1 MYLTFFIFLTG
12 SRAGWLTLFLLIFLA
27 IIFRQKKEI
36 KFNFFFFGM
45 LNILYL
51 IFSYSFS
58 NNSRNTIKSLERTF
72 HDSRLS
78 LWSDSVSSIWANP
91 WLGYGVNGVRS
102 SRLFGDQNFKIPY
115 TSSHNIFL
123 DLFLWFGFLGGIFFC
138 FFLIY
143 IFLKFIVNKE
153 YEIFIFL
160 IPFLIHSLLEYPFRY
175 LYFLVLIIPVFSMIK
190 GVKTIYISRF
200 VFLGLFLVYIFL
212 VVILSIEFNR
222 YSRGAFF
229 SQSQKCE
236 VVVED
241 RDPILMD
248 LMYKYSNLYCNK
260 LNEYEIRKVIYRY
273 SYPVHIQ
280 YYIEQGFYD
289 KKLYKMY
296 EKNK

>member
-1 MYLTFFIFLTG
+1 
-12 SRAGWLTLFLLIFLA
+12 
-27 IIFRQKKEI
+27 
-36 KFNFFFFGM
+36 M